1 MAVFPA
7 GGRDLLSSWR
17 SFHQAGRADHAA
29 PPSVRLQPC
38 RVRQTLTTHRG
49 SGCIT
54 DIVSVGCDQTLQLTV
69 NYKLNVSLTHM
80 QGG

>member
-38 RVRQTLTTHRG
+38 RVRQTHTEEVAALLTQ
-49 SGCIT
+49 C
-54 DIVSVGCDQTLQLTV
+54 QLVVTKH
-69 NYKLNVSLTHM
+69 YS
-80 QGG
+80 